1 MVVAASIKGHSVNQ
15 NDAFE
20 WVQRFNHQKALAEL
34 GYTFNGEELDDYEVN
49 VFTTIASLYDK
60 EFSKKIP
67 TGKGRK

>member
-15 NDAFE
+15 NDAFY
-20 WVQRFNHQKALAEL
+20 WVERFNNQKALAEL
-34 GYTFNGEELDDYEVN
+34 GYTFDGEELGDYEVN
-49 VFTTIASLYDK
+49 VLTKISALYDK